1 VIPEVGVSGLI
12 TLLIVVALI
21 FLLVRFVVWVARR

>member
-1 VIPEVGVSGLI
+1 VIPEVGPSGII
-12 TLLIVVALI
+12 TILLLVAVV